1 MPRSLNLPG
10 DYVFICA
17 LFWHQ
22 PHQDI
27 HKPIFCKP
35 WGCSNSNRNY
45 ASVVMDVPVSN
56 CVRSECSQGTTL
68 KAAVLASSFLLP
80 LCAQRRP
87 LLSAT
92 ADFHTQLWN
101 NFFFCFTSFTQ
112 NKGQECKWTH
122 GNQMHMRFW
131 LGPKHVLHSHWGTS
145 QQPPQSVSLWGQV
158 NSLAC
163 RAGPV
168 PPLQNVIKKKV
179 NGFTH
184 TFYKV
189 LHYSLRNWRRKRDKR
204 LGKAITSPDQRTDH
218 KE

>member
-1 MPRSLNLPG
+1 MLQWSWMCLFPTVSGLNAAKAPLWRPQCWHPHFCYHSALRG
-10 DYVFICA
+10 GHYCLLQLIFI
-17 LFWHQ
+17 H
-22 PHQDI
+22 
-27 HKPIFCKP
+27 
-35 WGCSNSNRNY
+35 NY
-45 ASVVMDVPVSN
+45 
-56 CVRSECSQGTTL
+56 EII
-68 KAAVLASSFLLP
+68 
-80 LCAQRRP
+80 
-87 LLSAT
+87 
-92 ADFHTQLWN
+92 
-101 NFFFCFTSFTQ
+101 FFFCFTSFTQ